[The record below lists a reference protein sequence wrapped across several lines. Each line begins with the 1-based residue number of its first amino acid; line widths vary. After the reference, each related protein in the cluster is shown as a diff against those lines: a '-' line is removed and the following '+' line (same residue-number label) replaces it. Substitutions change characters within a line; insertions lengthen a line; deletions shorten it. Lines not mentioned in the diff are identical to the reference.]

1 MKRITA
7 TGDIENGV
15 LTIHKRGVFDAQL
28 KQMSGTVLLTV
39 ERLTR
44 TQRQNAFY
52 HVWNGIIEKELG
64 WDAGDAHEWSK
75 LMCNPRVLRAETSV
89 LHETQEQVIGASTA
103 NLSIDAFA
111 EYLER
116 VRIYWAVEH
125 GIELPDANQ
134 GDDNDTSRVDP

>member
-15 LTIHKRGVFDAQL
+15 LTLQNQGVFDAQL
-28 KQMSGTVLLTV
+28 IQMSGTVLVTV

-52 HVWNGIIEKELG
+52 HVWNGIIERELG
-64 WDAGDAHEWSK
+64 WNAGDAHEWNK
-75 LMCNPRVLRAETSV
+75 LKCNPKV
-89 LHETQEQVIGASTA
+89 LHTEMGGLHMAEEEIIGASTA

-116 VRIYWAVEH
+116 VRVYWAVEH
-125 GIELPDANQ
+125 GIELPDAKQ
-134 GDDNDTSRVDP
+134 EDDHDPEQIDP